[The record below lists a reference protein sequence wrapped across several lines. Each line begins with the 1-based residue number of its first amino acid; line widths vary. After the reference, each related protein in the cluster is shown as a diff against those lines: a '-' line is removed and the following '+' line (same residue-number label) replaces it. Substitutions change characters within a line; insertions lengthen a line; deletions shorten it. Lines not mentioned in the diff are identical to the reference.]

1 MVKTGSM
8 NMANAIRRIAHRSGQ
23 ARKMTFV
30 RDAITGKDNYG
41 GEITDIATGN
51 EGLTIPNIDAF
62 IAPIVT
68 KTDTFAK
75 GGHLVT
81 GSATLYIPSLETI
94 KNNILGIDSAGVHS
108 ARLSSFNELES
119 KDKLFDMEKIIF
131 SDDTPDTD
139 SDTTED
145 TYTITTNTAAFEMD
159 RLQFKVIDDDST
171 NRITTIVITD
181 SLKNFLT
188 WTFDSSTNFD
198 DNKYHIIDL
207 PLSNVDA
214 SEKAYCIYV
223 PSSGATGI
231 RTATATFGFTD
242 ATCDTTN
249 TDATVTHVA
258 NASIVAGLPVSGT
271 GIPDGATIASI
282 TGTPGS
288 STSFE
293 LSDVATATT
302 DPVTLTFGGDF
313 DIKNVDGESTTLTT
327 VVITSNA
334 SGMTTKDFRLYKAGE
349 WNINSIKE
357 YRDEYMKLACDKIR
371 GERGSRR
378 RATVI
383 NVNQGPYP
391 AEDAY

>member
-8 NMANAIRRIAHRSGQ
+8 NMAKAIRRIGHRSGQ

-41 GEITDIATGN
+41 GEITEIATGN

-62 IAPIVT
+62 IAPIIT
-68 KTDTFAK
+68 KTDTFNKA
-75 GGHLVT
+75 GHLVT
-81 GSATLYIPSLETI
+81 GSATLYVPSLSTI
-94 KNNILGIDSAGVHS
+94 KNNILGIDADGIHT
-108 ARLSSFNELES
+108 ARLSSFNEMES
-119 KDKLFDMEKIIF
+119 KDKLFDMEKIVF
-131 SDDTPDTD
+131 SAD
-139 SDTTED
+139 SDETSDGDAVE
-145 TYTITTNTAAFEMD
+145 TYTITTNTAGFEID
-159 RLQFKVIDDDST
+159 RLQFKVTDEDTSDT

-188 WTFDSSTNFD
+188 WTFDSSINFD
-198 DNKYHIIDL
+198 NNKYHTIDL

-223 PSSGATGI
+223 PSSGASGI

-242 ATCDTTN
+242 ATCDYNNDPTIIHN
-249 TDATVTHVA
+249 A
-258 NASIVAGLPVSGT
+258 NASIVAGLAVSGT
-271 GIPDGATIASI
+271 GIPAGATIASVA
-282 TGTPGS
+282 GDGL
-288 STSFE
+288 SFE
-293 LSDVATATT
+293 LSAATT
-302 DPVTLTFGGDF
+302 GGEVINGTLTFGGDF

-334 SGMTTKDFRLYKAGE
+334 TGMSTKDFRLYKAGE
-349 WNINSIKE
+349 WNIKNIKE
-357 YRDEYMKLACDKIR
+357 YRDEYMELGCDKIR

-383 NVNQGPYP
+383 NVDQGPYP